1 MPSLKATQADYSNDG
16 LAPAMNMTR
25 PPKRILVVEDDA
37 LILQLY
43 SDVLMRSGYLVDTA
57 TDGDAGWKA
66 VNDTSRSPAGY
77 DLLITDN
84 SMPKVTGIEMITKL
98 RSEGVKLPVIL
109 ATGLAPANTECL
121 RLSAILTKPFSP
133 IELLRTVEEV
143 FQCAAICSTQMPLN

>member
-1 MPSLKATQADYSNDG
+1 MSMPSPKATQAEDSDDG
-16 LAPAMNMTR
+16 FAQALRVSLPL
-25 PPKRILVVEDDA
+25 KRILVVEDDA

-43 SDVLMRSGYLVDTA
+43 SDVLMRSGYLVDSA
-57 TDGDAGWKA
+57 TDGAAGWQA
-66 VNDTSRSPAGY
+66 LYDTSCSSGIY

-84 SMPKVTGIEMITKL
+84 SMPKMTGIEMIIKL
-98 RSEGVKLPVIL
+98 RSEGMKLPVIL

-143 FQCAAICSTQMPLN
+143 FQCAAICRS